1 MINRNGAVQP
11 CFEVLGKDTLF
22 IKEDLKKKAEA
33 AKTLFDEEKGVYI
46 SGKDRQISYASQ
58 VWLVLGGVTDA
69 SVLTAVENCSEAE
82 AMVSPY
88 MFHHYVDAC
97 IQTERKEK
105 AYDAMVSYWG
115 GMIEEGADTFFE
127 LFNPDNPDKSP
138 YGGTIVNSYCHAWSC
153 TPTYFLRRFFS

>member
-1 MINRNGAVQP
+1 MA
-11 CFEVLGKDTLF
+11 
-22 IKEDLKKKAEA
+22 
-33 AKTLFDEEKGVYI
+33 
-46 SGKDRQISYASQ
+46 
-58 VWLVLGGVTDA
+58 DA

-105 AYDAMVSYWG
+105 AYDDMVSYWG

-127 LFNPDNPDKSP
+127 LFNPDNPDESP
-138 YGGTIVNSYCHAWSC
+138 
-153 TPTYFLRRFFS
+153 

>member
-1 MINRNGAVQP
+1 
-11 CFEVLGKDTLF
+11 
-22 IKEDLKKKAEA
+22 
-33 AKTLFDEEKGVYI
+33 
-46 SGKDRQISYASQ
+46 
-58 VWLVLGGVTDA
+58 
-69 SVLTAVENCSEAE
+69 
-82 AMVSPY
+82 MVSPY

-127 LFNPDNPDKSP
+127 LFNPDNPDESP